1 MNEPALVVDL
11 PNAVKVAYAEFGE
24 TVADVTEL
32 AALAGVGTEVVERV
46 FNTPSKLDE
55 LEAFAKAYR
64 KQNKHQPARVRQ
76 MLNQSLDVIQAQLDG
91 ADIDLGT
98 VVLEFIKPLLRLTE
112 IAEKSRLA
120 ESGSDATSKH
130 PVLHITIGGVR
141 AGAATPPVA
150 AQGLEVIDVIA
161 KELP

>member
-1 MNEPALVVDL
+1 MSEPALVVDL
-11 PNAVKVAYAEFGE
+11 PNALKVAYAEFGE
-24 TVADVTEL
+24 TVADATEL

-76 MLNQSLDVIQAQLDG
+76 MLKQSLDVIQAQLDS

-98 VVLEFIKPLLRLTE
+98 VLEIIKPLIRLTE
-112 IAEKSRLA
+112 IAEKLRLA
-120 ESGSDATSKH
+120 ESGADAPSKH
-130 PVLHITIGGVR
+130 PVWYITIGGVL
-141 AGAATPPVA
+141 AGAARPPVA
-150 AQGLEVIDVIA
+150 AQGLEVIDVQA
-161 KELP
+161 KGLP